1 MINFFCLC
9 FSYKRSAALGQ
20 FVIHRGL
27 IISVM
32 QVSNLVVIRVSG
44 CEEEEDKSVHKRYFS
59 KNPPNFKEKYVTW
72 KRDFGSA
79 LWNLLF
85 SSRALDKDCIKS
97 LFLCFP
103 LCCRRCSLVF
113 SILPQFHFSP
123 DFSWLG
129 RYSFC
134 SVYQLQHIIIFAIP
148 PQVLLVYPRF
158 SSITVVDLFFP
169 WVLIGLL
176 YSRSCS
182 FWLCYFLVSSIIS
195 KTLCDY
201 LWLSTR
207 EIFTESKAM
216 KTVSFLLTKLF
227 HFQQPELIRN
237 FVLL

>member
-44 CEEEEDKSVHKRYFS
+44 CEEEKNKSVHKSYFS
-59 KNPPNFKEKYVTW
+59 KNPPS
-72 KRDFGSA
+72 SA
-79 LWNLLF
+79 LCNLLF
-85 SSRALDKDCIKS
+85 SSRALENDCIKS

-195 KTLCDY
+195 ETLCDY

-207 EIFTESKAM
+207 EI
-216 KTVSFLLTKLF
+216 
-227 HFQQPELIRN
+227 
-237 FVLL
+237 